1 MELKNII
8 TIKGQIKLLSGL
20 HIGGSKED
28 IEIGG
33 IDTPV
38 IKHPITKD
46 PYIPGSSL
54 KGKMRS
60 LMEWY
65 EDRVEKDGKP
75 HTCGDSSCPI
85 CRIFG
90 TTEKAWQYGPTR
102 LVVRDSYLNDEWKTI
117 TISKNLLLT
126 EEKVEN
132 SINRLEGKAI
142 SPRTLERVP
151 AGAIFDFEMSYKIM
165 EINGDENTDEKNLKK
180 VFIAMKLVELDTL
193 GGSGSRGYGKIKFT
207 NLKKVINNNEEDV
220 TLPEDIFEK
229 DKK

>member
-1 MELKNII
+1 
-8 TIKGQIKLLSGL
+8 
-20 HIGGSKED
+20 
-28 IEIGG
+28 
-33 IDTPV
+33 
-38 IKHPITKD
+38 
-46 PYIPGSSL
+46 
-54 KGKMRS
+54 
-60 LMEWY
+60 MEWY
-65 EDRVEKDGKP
+65 EKKVEEDGKP
-75 HTCGDSSCPI
+75 HTCEKPLCPI

-102 LVVRDSYLNDEWKTI
+102 LVVRDSYLNDDWKRKTM

-165 EINGDENTDEKNLKK
+165 EINGDENTDEENLKK